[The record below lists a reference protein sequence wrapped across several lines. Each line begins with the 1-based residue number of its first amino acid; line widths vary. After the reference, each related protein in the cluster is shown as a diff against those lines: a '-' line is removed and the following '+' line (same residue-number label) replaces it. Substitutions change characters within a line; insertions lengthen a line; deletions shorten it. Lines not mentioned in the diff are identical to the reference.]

1 MRWKNIDKKNI
12 FKFTDEVEIDE
23 FTTEEEFK
31 MLVKKYHPDTKDE
44 FLKTLFTK
52 KMQKLLNKRKDFNG

>member
-1 MRWKNIDKKNI
+1 MKWKNIDKKNI

-23 FTTEEEFK
+23 FTTEEFK
-31 MLVKKYHPDTKDE
+31 ILVKKYHPDTKDD
-44 FLKTLFTK
+44 FLKKLYTK